1 MYIKMCS
8 TDDDKREALSNALRN
23 GDVSETVS
31 LLKQFP
37 NIPFTQ
43 ADQCLLCIAVNAPF
57 NCTKLVSL
65 LLKAKTPVTES
76 YSLGATALHYAAR
89 RSCLKC
95 LVLLVKS
102 GADVH
107 RKDLT
112 GRVPLHYATHSRCSG
127 NSKCIK
133 FLLSAGSSCNASDS
147 RGQTPLHDA
156 AQFGNVTAAKL
167 LLKFGAS
174 ADCFDGKGRTPL
186 SLASIP
192 EVARILLDSGA
203 DVTVANTDSGETV
216 IEKAV
221 KHKPFL
227 VPTLMASG
235 IAIHGD
241 IGDSDLC
248 VFFNL
253 SILCGSNRCET
264 KLLQSMVRRG
274 YNDFLKYPLCDTFI
288 HLKWM
293 RVVPLFYFK
302 LTVILTLVLTLTID
316 VCLRST
322 LPVHK
327 NTTDSN
333 ITHSDTSSEEEHTI
347 LALTKVLKYFSCVI
361 LILIIAWV
369 LLQVATL
376 QLTYFRRGEKLLEL
390 TFVTCALFLIRMHG
404 PLDTWERHM
413 AVYAIMIGW
422 VEITALIGHIPS
434 VGIYVE
440 MFKKVSVRMLTFAC
454 VYSSLFI
461 GFSVSFYLVF
471 EGEIFNNVW
480 MSLLKTLAMMVGEL
494 DFESVLGSDTKQTL
508 PGTAHII
515 FVLFVLLMTI
525 VITNLLVGLAVQDI
539 QMLQKEAGVSRLAL
553 TVEQETSVDIMLSSR
568 LVSWIMPYQLHTWL
582 RNKCSLLHHL
592 PQRNLH
598 VPNACNQISDSD
610 ASIDLW
616 IRQGTRSQQRGPME
630 HYNIF
635 ICPYDPTTPGKV
647 YFSNATKLIPTSYTL
662 PEWIVR
668 NTKLLIENGL
678 HTRESEADIL
688 TDDGEEEA
696 EEIDT
701 TNEMQSATLESVQE
715 QLSELQKSVTVMSQ
729 LMKKITNSK

>member
-1 MYIKMCS
+1 MKMEGVNKFKSSVLSTIKIG
-8 TDDDKREALSNALRN
+8 DAKELYRILSNDEISREIRGN
-23 GDVSETVS
+23 N
-31 LLKQFP
+31 LL
-37 NIPFTQ
+37 
-43 ADQCLLCIAVNAPF
+43 LHEAVNAPS
-57 NCTKLVSL
+57 NCWLMLRILIKAGVFVS
-65 LLKAKTPVTES
+65 ATNER
-76 YSLGATALHYAAR
+76 GATALHLAANKGHFKCVKELLELGAEV
-89 RSCLKC
+89 SQKDNDGCL
-95 LVLLVKS
+95 
-102 GADVH
+102 
-107 RKDLT
+107 
-112 GRVPLHYATHSRCSG
+112 PLHYAAR
-127 NSKCIK
+127 NRSKRGIK
-133 FLLSAGSSCNASDS
+133 TLQHLMKSGSSVDVPEKNGYTPLHIAALASNATAMKLLLKVSGSHGLTND
-147 RGQTPLHDA
+147 RGQTPLHLA
-156 AQFGNVTAAKL
+156 STPVVAEI
-167 LLKFGAS
+167 LLKAGAQGW
-174 ADCFDGKGRTPL
+174 ADDLYGRTVINTAIKYHPT
-186 SLASIP
+186 
-192 EVARILLDSGA
+192 VVKNLLDFGTAIQGDPHDSSLRIFFHL
-203 DVTVANTDSGETV
+203 DV
-216 IEKAV
+216 IK
-221 KHKPFL
+221 
-227 VPTLMASG
+227 
-235 IAIHGD
+235 GD
-241 IGDSDLC
+241 ITEVS
-248 VFFNL
+248 
-253 SILCGSNRCET
+253 
-264 KLLQSMVRRG
+264 LLQDMVNHRH
-274 YNDFLKYPLCDTFI
+274 YEFLKHPLCETFI
-288 HLKWM
+288 HLKWLQ
-293 RVVPLFYFK
+293 VNKLFYVK
-302 LTVILTLVLTLTID
+302 LALHAILLLNLTAGAIIRKQCKYHDESHRKATCSPELPIALNILNIFALTQLFFLLAFYVLQVITLRKHFFRQAKKALEVIFTA
-316 VCLRST
+316 ST
-322 LPVHK
+322 LILLKV
-327 NTTDSN
+327 DWVQ
-333 ITHSDTSSEEEHTI
+333 DTCKLHLWVPI
-347 LALTKVLKYFSCVI
+347 LLGGWC
-361 LILIIAWV
+361 
-369 LLQVATL
+369 
-376 QLTYFRRGEKLLEL
+376 
-390 TFVTCALFLIRMHG
+390 
-404 PLDTWERHM
+404 HM
-413 AVYAIMIGW
+413 IV
-422 VEITALIGHIPS
+422 LIGHMPN
-434 VGIYVE
+434 VGIYIQ
-440 MFKKVSVRMLTFAC
+440 MFRRVSVRMLTFAC

>member
-1 MYIKMCS
+1 MATVKLIQDTKKS
-8 TDDDKREALSNALRN
+8 LIEALQDGDLPKATAILRDIPSLVSNSGSLPFLHVAL
-23 GDVSETVS
+23 E
-31 LLKQFP
+31 
-37 NIPFTQ
+37 
-43 ADQCLLCIAVNAPF
+43 APT
-57 NCTKLVSL
+57 NNRRLVSL
-65 LLKAKTPVTES
+65 LLKAGAPTNYPNAA
-76 YSLGATALHYAAR
+76 GATALHIAAGKGNK
-89 RSCLKC
+89 KC
-95 LVLLVKS
+95 LLELLRA

-107 RKDLT
+107 HCDKNGLI
-112 GRVPLHYATHSRCSG
+112 PLHYASRSRNEGSVACLQLLLEYNSPCNVPAYHGYTPLHVAAEVGNVMAVRILLNAGALHS
-127 NSKCIK
+127 
-133 FLLSAGSSCNASDS
+133 SADY
-147 RGQTPLHDA
+147 RGQTALHLA
-156 AQFGNVTAAKL
+156 TSPAVAEALLTA
-167 LLKFGAS
+167 
-174 ADCFDGKGRTPL
+174 
-186 SLASIP
+186 
-192 EVARILLDSGA
+192 GA
-203 DVTVANTDSGETV
+203 DITEANIAEESVLEHA
-216 IEKAV
+216 IKRSPAV
-221 KHKPFL
+221 
-227 VPTLMASG
+227 VPTLLASG
-235 IAIHGD
+235 MTVRG
-241 IGDSDLC
+241 GPYESNLR

-253 SILCGSNRCET
+253 DILCDSSRNEVNLLSIMSRQGQYEFLKHPLCET
-264 KLLQSMVRRG
+264 
-274 YNDFLKYPLCDTFI
+274 FL
-288 HLKWM
+288 HLKWL
-293 RVVPLFYFK
+293 RVWPLFYLK
-302 LTVILTLVLTLTID
+302 LAVFISLVSTLTTSL
-316 VCLRST
+316 CLRSY
-322 LPVHK
+322 LPKEPNLKK
-327 NTTDSN
+327 NA
-333 ITHSDTSSEEEHTI
+333 TSSDMTQNFT
-347 LALTKVLKYFSCVI
+347 AI
-361 LILIIAWV
+361 LITATVLQGLAGVLWAIVMCREIMQVIISKEYWSKYEKWLQLPFIILSVMVIATTGALEPWQRHVGVIVV
-369 LLQVATL
+369 LLGWFNV
-376 QLTYFRRGEKLLEL
+376 
-390 TFVTCALFLIRMHG
+390 TF
-404 PLDTWERHM
+404 
-413 AVYAIMIGW
+413 
-422 VEITALIGHIPS
+422 LIGHLPS
-434 VGIYVE
+434 VGIYVQ
-440 MFKKVSVRMLTFAC
+440 MFLSVSVRMLTFAC